1 MARSRLAVIGGGIAG
16 ISLAARAAADFDVTV
31 LEAESQP
38 GYHSTGRSA
47 AVSIECY
54 ENEVVRELTLPG
66 TPWQIE
72 CGARQIGCVTLA
84 DRDHLGMLDDF
95 LTRWQP
101 VCDSLEEISY
111 EELARWVPVIR
122 PEAAVRVVVERGALA
137 LDPHALLERFRRMLQ
152 SAGGRIVGNARVNR
166 LERHNGAWRLG
177 WNDGAGGALDTGS
190 DTAGM
195 DADVVV
201 NAAGAWADQIG
212 ILAGAAPLGL
222 EPRRRTAL
230 LLDTG
235 LNVSGWP
242 LMHRAQ
248 EGLYFKPEG
257 GLLMVSPAD
266 EHPVEPCDA
275 QPEELDIAIAVDR
288 FQETTTLEVK
298 RLTRTWAG
306 LRSFLADEVPAVG
319 FDPRVENFFWLA
331 GQGGFGLQ
339 TAPGL
344 SEMAAGL
351 LRGEDHSLAARLS
364 PARFSG

>member
-1 MARSRLAVIGGGIAG
+1 MARPRLAVIGGGIAG
-16 ISLAARAAADFDVTV
+16 VSLAARAAADFDVTV

-66 TPWQIE
+66 IPWQIQ

-84 DRDHLGMLDDF
+84 DRDHLGMLDGF
-95 LTRWQP
+95 LARWQP
-101 VCDSLEEISY
+101 VCESLEEISFD
-111 EELARWVPVIR
+111 ELLRWVPVIR

-137 LDPHALLERFRRMLQ
+137 LDPHALLESFRRMLQ
-152 SAGGRIVGNARVNR
+152 SAGGRIVGNARVSR
-166 LERHNGAWRLG
+166 LERHNGCWQLG
-177 WNDGAGGALDTGS
+177 WNGTGS
-190 DTAGM
+190 DPATLE
-195 DADVVV
+195 ADVVV

-212 ILAGAAPLGL
+212 RLAGAEPLGL

-242 LMHRAQ
+242 LLHRAQ

-266 EHPVEPCDA
+266 EHPVAPCDA
-275 QPEELDIAIAVDR
+275 QPEELDIAIAVER

-298 RLTRTWAG
+298 RLSRTWAG
-306 LRSFLADEVPAVG
+306 LRSFLADEVPAAG
-319 FDPRVENFFWLA
+319 FDPGVENFFWLA

-351 LRGEDHSLAARLS
+351 LRGADHPLAAVLS
-364 PARFSG
+364 PARFTA

>member
-1 MARSRLAVIGGGIAG
+1 MARPRLAVIGGGIAG
-16 ISLAARAAADFDVTV
+16 VSLAARAAADFDVTV

-54 ENEVVRELTLPG
+54 ENEVVRELTVPG
-66 TPWQIE
+66 VPWQIQ
-72 CGARQIGCVTLA
+72 CGARRIGCVTLA
-84 DRDHLGMLDDF
+84 DSDHLGMLDDF
-95 LTRWQP
+95 LTRWRP
-101 VCDSLEEISY
+101 LCESLEEISY
-111 EELARWVPVIR
+111 EELLRWVPVIR

-137 LDPHALLERFRRMLQ
+137 LDPHALLESFRRLLQ

-166 LERHNGAWRLG
+166 LERRNGCWQLG
-177 WNDGAGGALDTGS
+177 WNGAAGTGHDTGI
-190 DTAGM
+190 DM
-195 DADVVV
+195 MEADVVV

-212 ILAGAAPLGL
+212 LLAGAAPLGL
-222 EPRRRTAL
+222 QPRRRTAL

-235 LNVSGWP
+235 LNVAGWP
-242 LMHRAQ
+242 LIHRAQ

-266 EHPVEPCDA
+266 EHPVEPSDA
-275 QPEELDIAIAVDR
+275 QPDELDIAIAVER

-298 RLTRTWAG
+298 RLSRTWAG
-306 LRSFLADEVPAVG
+306 LRSFLPDEVPAVG
-319 FDPRVENFFWLA
+319 FDHKVDHFFWLA

-344 SEMAAGL
+344 SELAANL
-351 LRGEDHSLAARLS
+351 LRGEDHPLAAVLS
-364 PARFSG
+364 PARFAH